1 MKKLTAMLLA
11 LAMVMSLAA
20 CGASEPTQETEAPV
34 SEAAETEAPAADATE
49 TEAPAD
55 NAGEAEAPAVE
66 PVTLNVAYMANWG
79 ALWAVATADAKG
91 YFAEE
96 GITLNM
102 TVFEDGPT
110 EIAAMESGSMDVAYI
125 GPGAHKLCSTG
136 NAEVFLLQHLGDG
149 DCIIGL
155 NGIKTLEELAGK
167 KIGYAAGT
175 SSETILLTAL
185 DSAGLTM
192 DDVEALSMDATALTT
207 AALSG
212 AVDAVAA
219 WSPYSL
225 TILEEAENA
234 TDICSNVD
242 FANLVSPGSWVVN
255 PKWADENADVLVRF
269 IRAMYKGMDYAA
281 AATTDDAVAEEVA
294 GYIAKVIA
302 SDAETVIGQRYDGSW
317 KTSAEIVEMLNSGEI
332 IRIYADQQATFIAS
346 DTVDGETALSP
357 ETFVLTDLMQ
367 SAAE

>member
-1 MKKLTAMLLA
+1 MKKLIAMLLA
-11 LAMVMSLAA
+11 LAMVLSMAA
-20 CGASEPTQETEAPV
+20 CGASNTPAETKAP
-34 SEAAETEAPAADATE
+34 ETTPAETTPAAAETEPA
-49 TEAPAD
+49 
-55 NAGEAEAPAVE
+55 APAVE
-66 PVTLNVAYMANWG
+66 EVTLNVAYMANWG
-79 ALWAVATADAKG
+79 ALWAIATAEAKG

-96 GITLNM
+96 GITLNRA
-102 TVFEDGPT
+102 VFENGPT
-110 EIAAMESGSMDVAYI
+110 EIAAMESGAMDVAYI

-136 NAEVFLLQHLGDG
+136 DAEVFLLQHLGDG

-155 NGIKTLEELAGK
+155 NGITTLEELAGK

-185 DSAGLTM
+185 ESVGLTL
-192 DDVEALSMDATALTT
+192 DDVDALSMDATALTT

-212 AVDAVAA
+212 SVDAVAA

-225 TILEEAENA
+225 TILEQAENA

-255 PKWADENADVLVRF
+255 PKWADEHEDVLVRF

-281 AATTDDAVAEEVA
+281 AATTDDAVAQEVA
-294 GYIAKVIA
+294 GYIAAIIA

-317 KTSAEIVEMLNSGEI
+317 KTSAEIVEMLNNGEVV
-332 IRIYADQQATFIAS
+332 RVYGDQQATFIAN
-346 DTVDGETALSP
+346 GALEAEGNLTP
-357 ETFVLTDLMQ
+357 EEFVLTDLMLA
-367 SAAE
+367 AAE

>member
-1 MKKLTAMLLA
+1 MKKLIAMLLA
-11 LAMVMSLAA
+11 LVMVLGLAA
-20 CGASEPTQETEAPV
+20 CGTTAPKETTAAPATQAPAAET
-34 SEAAETEAPAADATE
+34 EAAETEAAA
-49 TEAPAD
+49 
-55 NAGEAEAPAVE
+55 E

-96 GITLNM
+96 GITLNL

-110 EIAAMESGSMDVAYI
+110 EIAAMESGNMDVAYI

-155 NGIKTLEELAGK
+155 NGVTKLEDLAGK

-175 SSETILLTAL
+175 SSESILTTAL
-185 DSAGLTM
+185 DSVGLTM
-192 DDVEALSMDATALTT
+192 DDVQALSMDATALTT

-212 AVDAVAA
+212 SVDAVAA

-225 TILEEAENA
+225 TILAESDNA
-234 TDICSNVD
+234 VDICSNVD
-242 FANLVSPGSWVVN
+242 FPSLVSPGSWVVN
-255 PKWADENADVLVRF
+255 PAWADENADVLVRF

-281 AATTDDAVAEEVA
+281 AATTDDAIAEEVA
-294 GYIAKVIA
+294 GYVAAVLK
-302 SDAETVIGQRYDGSW
+302 SDAETVIGQRYDGTW
-317 KTSAEIVEMLNSGEI
+317 KTSAEVLEMVKSGEI
-332 IRIYADQQATFIAS
+332 EQIYADQQATFIANGA
-346 DTVDGETALSP
+346 VDEATALAP
-357 ETFVLTDLMQ
+357 ADFVLSDLMLQ
-367 SAAE
+367 AGN

>member
-1 MKKLTAMLLA
+1 MKKLIAMLLA
-11 LAMVMSLAA
+11 LVMVLGLAA
-20 CGASEPTQETEAPV
+20 CGTTAPKETTAAPATQAPAAGT
-34 SEAAETEAPAADATE
+34 EAAETEAAA
-49 TEAPAD
+49 
-55 NAGEAEAPAVE
+55 E

-96 GITLNM
+96 GITLNL

-110 EIAAMESGSMDVAYI
+110 EIAAMESGNMDVAYI

-155 NGIKTLEELAGK
+155 NGVTKLEDLAGK

-175 SSETILLTAL
+175 SSESILTTAL
-185 DSAGLTM
+185 DSVGLTM
-192 DDVEALSMDATALTT
+192 DDVQALSMDATALTT

-212 AVDAVAA
+212 SVDAVAA

-225 TILEEAENA
+225 TILAESDNA
-234 TDICSNVD
+234 VDICSNVD
-242 FANLVSPGSWVVN
+242 FPSLVSPGSWVVN
-255 PKWADENADVLVRF
+255 PPWADENADVLVRF

-281 AATTDDAVAEEVA
+281 AATTDDAIAEEVA
-294 GYIAKVIA
+294 GYVAAVLK
-302 SDAETVIGQRYDGSW
+302 SDAETVIGQRYDGTW
-317 KTSAEIVEMLNSGEI
+317 KTSAEVLEMVKSGEI
-332 IRIYADQQATFIAS
+332 EQIYADQQATFIANGA
-346 DTVDGETALSP
+346 VDEATALAP
-357 ETFVLTDLMQ
+357 ADFVLSDLMLQ
-367 SAAE
+367 AGN

>member
-1 MKKLTAMLLA
+1 MKKLIAMLLA
-11 LAMVMSLAA
+11 LTMVLALAA
-20 CGASEPTQETEAPV
+20 CGAKSTPAPAATQAPAP
-34 SEAAETEAPAADATE
+34 AATEAPAAA
-49 TEAPAD
+49 TEAPA
-55 NAGEAEAPAVE
+55 AEPTVE
-66 PVTLNVAYMANWG
+66 PVTLNVAYMPNWG

-96 GITLNM
+96 GITLKL

-110 EIAAMESGSMDVAYI
+110 EIAAMESGAMDVAYI
-125 GPGAHKLCSTG
+125 GPGAHRLCSLG

-155 NGIKTLEELAGK
+155 NGIKTLEELKGK

-175 SSETILLTAL
+175 SSETILTTAL
-185 DSAGLTM
+185 ASVGLTM
-192 DDVEALSMDATALTT
+192 DDVDALSMDATALTT
-207 AALSG
+207 AAMSG
-212 AVDAVAA
+212 SVDAVAA

-225 TILEEAENA
+225 TILAQTENA

-281 AATTDDAVAEEVA
+281 AATTDDAIANEVA
-294 GYIAKVIA
+294 GYIAGVIA
-302 SDAETVIGQRYDGSW
+302 SDVDTVIGQRYDGSW
-317 KTSAEIVEMLNSGEI
+317 KTSAEIVDMLNSGAVVKV
-332 IRIYADQQATFIAS
+332 YADQQATFVANGKLEGDILA
-346 DTVDGETALSP
+346 P
-357 ETFVLTDLMQ
+357 EDFVLTDLMLE
-367 SAAE
+367 AAK

>member
-1 MKKLTAMLLA
+1 MKKLIAMLLA
-11 LAMVMSLAA
+11 LVMVLGLAA
-20 CGASEPTQETEAPV
+20 CGTTAPKETTAAPATQAPAAGT
-34 SEAAETEAPAADATE
+34 EAAETEAAA
-49 TEAPAD
+49 
-55 NAGEAEAPAVE
+55 E

-96 GITLNM
+96 GITLNL

-110 EIAAMESGSMDVAYI
+110 EIAAMESGNMDVAYI

-155 NGIKTLEELAGK
+155 NGVTKLEDLAGK

-175 SSETILLTAL
+175 SSESILTTAL
-185 DSAGLTM
+185 DSVGLTM
-192 DDVEALSMDATALTT
+192 DDVQALSMDATALTT

-212 AVDAVAA
+212 SVDAVAA

-225 TILEEAENA
+225 TILAESDNA
-234 TDICSNVD
+234 VDICSNVD
-242 FANLVSPGSWVVN
+242 FPSLVSPGSWVVN
-255 PKWADENADVLVRF
+255 PAWADENADVLVRF

-281 AATTDDAVAEEVA
+281 AATTDDAIAEEVA
-294 GYIAKVIA
+294 GYVAAVLK
-302 SDAETVIGQRYDGSW
+302 SDAETVIGQRYDGTW
-317 KTSAEIVEMLNSGEI
+317 KTSAEVLEMVKSGEI
-332 IRIYADQQATFIAS
+332 EQIYADQQATFIANGA
-346 DTVDGETALSP
+346 VDGATALAP
-357 ETFVLTDLMQ
+357 ADFVLSDLMLQ
-367 SAAE
+367 AGN

>member
-1 MKKLTAMLLA
+1 MKKLIAMLLA
-11 LAMVMSLAA
+11 LAMVLSLAA
-20 CGASEPTQETEAPV
+20 CGASEPT
-34 SEAAETEAPAADATE
+34 ETEAPAETQAAAPAE
-49 TEAPAD
+49 TEAA
-55 NAGEAEAPAVE
+55 APAVE
-66 PVTLNVAYMANWG
+66 EVTLNVAYMANWG

-96 GITLNM
+96 GITLNL

-155 NGIKTLEELAGK
+155 NGIKTLEELKGK

-175 SSETILLTAL
+175 SSETILTTAL
-185 DSAGLTM
+185 DSVGLTM
-192 DDVEALSMDATALTT
+192 DDVDALSMDATALTT

-219 WSPYSL
+219 WSPFSL
-225 TILEEAENA
+225 TILAEAENA

-255 PKWADENADVLVRF
+255 PKWADENEEVLVRF

-281 AATTDDAVAEEVA
+281 AATTDDAIAEEVA
-294 GYIAKVIA
+294 GYVAKVIA

-317 KTSAEIVEMLNSGEI
+317 KTSAEIVEMLKSGEVV
-332 IRIYADQQATFIAS
+332 RIYGDQQATFIANGA
-346 DTVDGETALSP
+346 VDAATALTP
-357 ETFVLTDLMQ
+357 ETFVLTDLMLA
-367 SAAE
+367 AAE

>member
-1 MKKLTAMLLA
+1 MKKLIAMLLA
-11 LAMVMSLAA
+11 LVMVLGLAA
-20 CGASEPTQETEAPV
+20 CGTTAPKETTAPATQAPAAGT
-34 SEAAETEAPAADATE
+34 EAAETEAAA
-49 TEAPAD
+49 
-55 NAGEAEAPAVE
+55 E

-96 GITLNM
+96 GITLNL

-110 EIAAMESGSMDVAYI
+110 EIAAMESGNMDVAYI

-155 NGIKTLEELAGK
+155 NGVTKLEDLAGK

-175 SSETILLTAL
+175 SSESILTTAL
-185 DSAGLTM
+185 DSVGLTM
-192 DDVEALSMDATALTT
+192 DDVQALSMDATALTT

-212 AVDAVAA
+212 SVDAVAA

-225 TILEEAENA
+225 TILAESDNA
-234 TDICSNVD
+234 VDICSNVD
-242 FANLVSPGSWVVN
+242 FPSLVSPGSWVVN
-255 PKWADENADVLVRF
+255 PAWADENADVLVRF

-281 AATTDDAVAEEVA
+281 AATTDDAIAEEVA
-294 GYIAKVIA
+294 GYVAAVLK
-302 SDAETVIGQRYDGSW
+302 SDAETVIGQRYDGTW
-317 KTSAEIVEMLNSGEI
+317 KTSAEVLEMVKSGEI
-332 IRIYADQQATFIAS
+332 EQIYADQQATFIANGA
-346 DTVDGETALSP
+346 VDEATALAP
-357 ETFVLTDLMQ
+357 ADFVLSDLMLQ
-367 SAAE
+367 AGN